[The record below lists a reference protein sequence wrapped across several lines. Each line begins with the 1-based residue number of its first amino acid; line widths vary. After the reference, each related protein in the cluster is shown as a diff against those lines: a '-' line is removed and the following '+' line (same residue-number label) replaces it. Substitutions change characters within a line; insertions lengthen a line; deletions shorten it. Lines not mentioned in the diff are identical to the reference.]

1 MSGTSE
7 RIRAALHGFFGGFDI
22 PVFLESQVDSGQD
35 LPYLTYDP
43 VIPGGW
49 NESAA
54 FHGRVWY
61 PSAGGNVPLLQ
72 KVDEI
77 SAALEDGLTIPVEGG
92 AILLQKGSPWA
103 QSMDNPPEG
112 YLCTYLNF
120 EIEQLFK

>member
-7 RIRAALHGFFGGFDI
+7 RIRAALNGFFAGVDI

-49 NESAA
+49 NESAT

-61 PSAGGNVPLLQ
+61 PSNGGNIPLLQ

-77 SAALEDGLTIPVEGG
+77 GAALEDGLIITVEGG
-92 AILLQKGSPWA
+92 AILLQRGSPWA

-120 EIEQLFK
+120 EITQLFK